1 VSASDARAH
10 IQRLSRQGIGYK
22 LIAED
27 ARVAVS
33 VVYGIRTGER
43 KFCRANTSR
52 AILAVDPKTVIRG
65 DWSLVD
71 GGPTWTLIHEL
82 VADGYTKRQLATW
95 LHGRRTLALQIRPD
109 KITYRT
115 ATKVQEMYD
124 KVRAG
129 ILRRDR

>member
-1 VSASDARAH
+1 VSAADARAH
-10 IQRLSRQGIGYK
+10 IQRLSRQGVGYK
-22 LIAED
+22 VVAEE

-33 VVYGIRTGER
+33 IVSGIRMGTR
-43 KFCRANTSR
+43 QNCRANTAR

-71 GGPTWTLIHEL
+71 GGATWKLIDEL
-82 VADGYTKRQLATW
+82 VGDGYSKRQLATW

-115 ATKVQEMYD
+115 ATKVQDMYD